1 MSIEQPVALG
11 VPLTGVQL
19 IEASAGTGK
28 TWTLSGIFL
37 RLVVETDI
45 ALGGILAVTFT
56 RAATAELRERIRGR
70 LGAMLDLLE
79 GRETDDGLCTLL
91 AARLTDTELARRRLR
106 AALYGFDDAALYTI
120 HGFCQRVLRDRAFAS
135 AMPFETEVLADAS
148 ELLGAVVAD
157 FWRHHV
163 ASPPIAQDGGPEALL
178 HDAFVAWLLKRNI
191 TPESLR
197 AWLGPLLDK
206 HELRVEL
213 PLEPPGGIGLI
224 ERYGLLRDRV
234 SELWRAE
241 RSDILARLD
250 TGLRGNVYRA
260 DRIRNW
266 AAEIDAY
273 SRENGDPLALPPRL
287 HRFTTTRLAA
297 ASTGAPPSHEFF
309 TLAEDL
315 LTTQETLV
323 RSFEARLGALRQALL
338 EEAHAALKERLRE
351 ARLQTYDA
359 LLENVYDALTGP
371 RGETLAALLRQRYP
385 AALIDEFQDTDPLQ
399 YAIFRRIY
407 GDGGNALFLVGDPKQ
422 AIYSFRG
429 ADLHTYL
436 RARERCRQVHT
447 LDQNQRSVAGLV
459 TALNTLFGAHAHPFR
474 LPRIAFTPVRAPD
487 TPRAALV
494 EHGRSDP
501 APLRVFLCR
510 SKDKPLSKTEARSW
524 AATTVAAEI
533 ARLLAAAEAGGV
545 RLGDRPLGA
554 RDIAVL
560 VNEHTQG
567 TEVRNALQALGIA
580 CAQRSKDSVFHSPE
594 AEQLERLLLALCEPR
609 RIGWVRA
616 ALATDLFGLAA
627 HELAA
632 LTADG
637 DPLETRLA
645 DFEHYHTLWRLHGFI
660 HMFRRLVAECGIAAR
675 LGGFSDGDRRLTNLF
690 HLAELVH
697 CARLYG
703 MEAEIAWLAARRR
716 DAGPS
721 EDAELRIEGDE
732 GLVQI
737 VTIHLSK
744 GLEYPV
750 TFVPFL
756 WDGKSRAARG
766 DTCLYHDPEDDDRP
780 VLDLGSARR
789 REAATLAREE
799 ELAERLRLAYVALTR
814 ARNRSYLCFG
824 RINQAEASPL
834 AWLLF
839 GTDAGP
845 LPADPDIEDRFRTLS
860 AEAHGHI
867 RIEDRP
873 HPVPRRAL
881 VAPMGSPLAA
891 RRLERPV
898 PAPERVVSFTSLHR
912 AGGEWRA
919 ELPDHDEGEASA
931 VPGEPGGGRS
941 DFPRGAVAGDCLHEV
956 LERIDFSAS
965 PDDWRG
971 VIGRRLAESAYA
983 PGWATA
989 LSGWI
994 AEVLATPLWT
1004 GGGVPFCLARLSPR
1018 AVLKELEFE
1027 LPLGPLEPSAI
1038 TAIAAR
1044 HGLALPPLA
1053 HERLYGYLKGYIDLV
1068 FVHEDRFYIADYKST
1083 WLGAGPADYTQAA
1096 LEAAMAASG
1105 YHLQYLLYTV
1115 ALHRWLGRRI
1125 AGYDYERCFGGVYY
1139 LFLRGMQPGR
1149 IDSRGRPFGVYRAR
1163 PALGLIE
1170 ALDGALAGARTP

>member
-11 VPLTGVQL
+11 VPLTGVRL

-28 TWTLSGIFL
+28 TWTLSAIFL
-37 RLVVETDI
+37 RLVVETDLPI
-45 ALGGILAVTFT
+45 GGILAVTFT

-79 GRETDDGLCTLL
+79 DRGTDDGLCAHL
-91 AARLTDTELARRRLR
+91 AARLTDTGRARLKLR

-120 HGFCQRVLRDRAFAS
+120 HGFCQRVLRDRAFTS

-157 FWRHHV
+157 FWRQQV
-163 ASPPIAQDGGPEALL
+163 ASPPIARGGGPEVLL
-178 HDAFVAWLLKRNI
+178 HDSFVAWLLTRNI

-197 AWLGPLLDK
+197 AWLGPLLDQ
-206 HELRVEL
+206 HELRVER
-213 PLEPPGGIGLI
+213 PLEPPGGVASI
-224 ERYGLLRDRV
+224 ERFGLLRDRM
-234 SELWRAE
+234 SERWRAE
-241 RSDILARLD
+241 RTDILARLG
-250 TGLRGNVYRA
+250 TGLQRNVYRA
-260 DRIRNW
+260 DRVRNW
-266 AAEIDAY
+266 AAQIDAY
-273 SRENGDPLALPPRL
+273 FREDGDPLALPPRL
-287 HRFTTTRLAA
+287 DRFTTTRLAA
-297 ASTGAPPSHEFF
+297 ASTGAAPSHEFF

-315 LTTQETLV
+315 LSTHETLV

-338 EEAHAALKERLRE
+338 EEAPGALKERLRE

-359 LLENVYDALTGP
+359 LLQNVYDALTGP
-371 RGETLAALLRQRYP
+371 RGATLAALLRQRYP
-385 AALIDEFQDTDPLQ
+385 AALIDEFQDTDALQ

-407 GDGGNALFLVGDPKQ
+407 GDGGHALVLVGDPKQ

-436 RARERCRQVHT
+436 RARDRCRHVHT

-494 EHGRSDP
+494 EQGRSDP

-510 SKDKPLSKTEARSW
+510 SKDKPLSKTEGRSW

-545 RLGDRPLGA
+545 RLGDRPLCA

-567 TEVRNALQALGIA
+567 MEVRNALQALGIA
-580 CAQRSKDSVFHSPE
+580 CAERSKDSVFHSPE

-616 ALATDLFGLAA
+616 ALATDLFGLTA

-632 LTADG
+632 LEADG

-645 DFEHYHTLWRLHGFI
+645 DFEHYHTLWRERGFI
-660 HMFRRLVAECGIAAR
+660 HMFRRLVAACGIAAR
-675 LGGFSDGDRRLTNLF
+675 LGGYSDGDRRLTNLF
-690 HLAELVH
+690 HLAELMH
-697 CARLYG
+697 SGRLHG

-721 EDAELRIEGDE
+721 EDAELRTEGDE

-824 RINQAEASPL
+824 RINQAGASPL

-839 GTDAGP
+839 GTDADP
-845 LPADPDIEDRFRTLS
+845 LPADPEIEDRFRTLS
-860 AEAHGHI
+860 EHAHG
-867 RIEDRP
+867 
-873 HPVPRRAL
+873 
-881 VAPMGSPLAA
+881 
-891 RRLERPV
+891 
-898 PAPERVVSFTSLHR
+898 
-912 AGGEWRA
+912 
-919 ELPDHDEGEASA
+919 
-931 VPGEPGGGRS
+931 
-941 DFPRGAVAGDCLHEV
+941 
-956 LERIDFSAS
+956 
-965 PDDWRG
+965 
-971 VIGRRLAESAYA
+971 
-983 PGWATA
+983 
-989 LSGWI
+989 
-994 AEVLATPLWT
+994 
-1004 GGGVPFCLARLSPR
+1004 
-1018 AVLKELEFE
+1018 
-1027 LPLGPLEPSAI
+1027 
-1038 TAIAAR
+1038 
-1044 HGLALPPLA
+1044 
-1053 HERLYGYLKGYIDLV
+1053 
-1068 FVHEDRFYIADYKST
+1068 
-1083 WLGAGPADYTQAA
+1083 
-1096 LEAAMAASG
+1096 
-1105 YHLQYLLYTV
+1105 
-1115 ALHRWLGRRI
+1115 
-1125 AGYDYERCFGGVYY
+1125 
-1139 LFLRGMQPGR
+1139 
-1149 IDSRGRPFGVYRAR
+1149 
-1163 PALGLIE
+1163 
-1170 ALDGALAGARTP
+1170 